1 VLDRIQAIALGKSA
15 RHDARFVGMVAT
27 ESSSG
32 GSGGMGI
39 VRGARA
45 ALVLLLCINLFNY
58 IDRQVLA
65 AVVPE
70 IQKQYLAGDAQA
82 DAKTGWLAMAF
93 MLSYMVTSPIF
104 GVLADRWSRWLLV
117 AIGVILWSLA
127 SGASGLAGTFGL
139 LLVTRLFVGVG
150 EAAYGPVAPTII
162 SDYYPIEHRGKV
174 LSWFYMAIPV
184 GSALG
189 YTLGGAVASSWSWH
203 WAFFIVVPPGI
214 ALGVWAMFMRDPPR
228 GSADGK
234 ERGAA
239 RHATA
244 RDYLI
249 LLRTPSYVL
258 NTLAMTA
265 MTFAIGGIG
274 FWMPKYVHDFRGV
287 GTLSSVNMMFGIIV
301 VVAGLSSTLLGGI
314 AGDKLRGRFPGSYFL
329 VSAGGMLCGFPLF
342 LLMLVTPFPYAWI
355 VIFLAVFCLFFN
367 TGPANTALANVTH
380 PSMRATAFAV
390 NIFVIHA
397 LGDAISPTVVGM
409 ITDRFDHNM
418 NIGFLAV
425 SGMMAIGGVLWWW
438 GARYLGRDTELA
450 MSRL

>member
-1 VLDRIQAIALGKSA
+1 MAQG
-15 RHDARFVGMVAT
+15 
-27 ESSSG
+27 ESSAGSAG
-32 GSGGMGI
+32 GGI

-45 ALVLLLCINLFNY
+45 ALILLLCINLFNY

-70 IQKQYLAGDAQA
+70 IQKQYLAGVPDA
-82 DAKTGWLAMAF
+82 DAKAGWLAMAF
-93 MLSYMVTSPIF
+93 MLSYMLTSPIF

-117 AIGVILWSLA
+117 AIGVVLWSLA

-162 SDYYPIEHRGKV
+162 SDYYPIEHRGRV

-189 YTLGGAVASSWSWH
+189 YTLGGAVASAWSWH

-214 ALGVWAMFMRDPPR
+214 GLGIWALFMKDPPR
-228 GSADGK
+228 GSTDRADS
-234 ERGAA
+234 AA
-239 RHATA
+239 GRPARW

-274 FWMPKYVHDFRGV
+274 FWMPKYVHDFRGY
-287 GTLSSVNMMFGIIV
+287 GSLSSVNLIFGIIV
-301 VVAGLSSTLLGGI
+301 VVSGLAGTLLGGI
-314 AGDKLRGRFPGSYFL
+314 AGDKLRQRFPGSYFL
-329 VSAGGMLCGFPLF
+329 VSAAGMLTGFGLF
-342 LLMLVTPFPYAWI
+342 LLMLVTPFPYAWG

-367 TGPANTALANVTH
+367 TGPSNTALANVTH

-390 NIFVIHA
+390 NIFIIHA
-397 LGDAISPTVVGM
+397 LGDAISPTVIGM
-409 ITDRFDHNM
+409 ITDRFNHNM
-418 NIGFLAV
+418 NVGFLAV
-425 SGMMAIGGVLWWW
+425 SGMMAVGGVLWWW
-438 GARYLGRDTELA
+438 GARFLAKDTELA
-450 MSRL
+450 PTRL